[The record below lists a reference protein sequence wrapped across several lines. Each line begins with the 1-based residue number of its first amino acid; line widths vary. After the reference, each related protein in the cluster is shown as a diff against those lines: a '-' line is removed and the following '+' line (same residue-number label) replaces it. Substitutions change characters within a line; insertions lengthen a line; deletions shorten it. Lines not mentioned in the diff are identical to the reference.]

1 MLRYWYCAALLL
13 SLSAHAVQAQEGPQL
28 LYVSAGSG
36 NPEII
41 LKQPDVDPAILNAN
55 TASDIFPYWS
65 RNGKRIAYSSNRT
78 GRFQIYSM
86 DALGAGAFQVS
97 LERTADSLSPS
108 WSPTGEHIV
117 YQHGRDHKWELVV
130 ITADGEEWRPIV
142 KNAWQPDWSPPR
154 EQGDRIA
161 FVGAEH
167 DAGLFIYTCEPS
179 GIDIRRIHRLA
190 NRIGLVHPIWSP
202 DAKLIAFTDRLQST
216 DRQQLTDGKE
226 VTHRQ
231 HKSHEIFVC
240 GPEGQN
246 VRALTKLGLRNV
258 YPNWT
263 PDGKHI
269 TFLHERPDH
278 LWQTM
283 MVNVETLEVTALKV
297 VPVESFILGR
307 RASWF

>member
-1 MLRYWYCAALLL
+1 MLRHLFCAALLI
-13 SLSAHAVQAQEGPQL
+13 SLTAPAALAQDGPQL

-65 RNGKRIAYSSNRT
+65 RNGKRIAYSSNPT

-97 LERTADSLSPS
+97 LERTGDSLSPS
-108 WSPTGEHIV
+108 WSPTGEHLV

-142 KNAWQPDWSPPR
+142 KNAWQPDWSPPL
-154 EQGDRIA
+154 EKGDRIA
-161 FVGAEH
+161 FVGAQH
-167 DAGLFIYTCEPS
+167 DAGLFIYSCEPN
-179 GIDIRRIHRLA
+179 GIGIRRLHKLS
-190 NRIGLVHPIWSP
+190 NRIGLVNPIWSP
-202 DAKLIAFTDRLQST
+202 DGKQIAFTDRAN
-216 DRQQLTDGKE
+216 
-226 VTHRQ
+226 
-231 HKSHEIFVC
+231 KSHEIYVM
-240 GPEGQN
+240 GPDGQN
-246 VRALTKLGLRNV
+246 VRALTTLGARNV
-258 YPNWT
+258 YPTWSA
-263 PDGKHI
+263 DSKRVY
-269 TFLHERPDH
+269 FLHERPDH

-297 VPVESFILGR
+297 VPVESFIMGK